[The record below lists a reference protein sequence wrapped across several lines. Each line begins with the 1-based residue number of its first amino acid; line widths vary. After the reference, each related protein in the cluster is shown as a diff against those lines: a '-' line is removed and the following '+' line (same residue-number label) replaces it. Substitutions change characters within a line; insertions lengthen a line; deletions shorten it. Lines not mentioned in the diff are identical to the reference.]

1 MTSKELRESFLRFF
15 ESKGHLRL
23 PSASLIPQ
31 NDPTLLLVGAG
42 MVPFKSF
49 FMGTENPPRR
59 RITTCQKCIRTP
71 DIENVGKTSRHGTF
85 FEMLGNFSF
94 GDYFKQE
101 IIPWAWEY
109 LTTVLHLPEDRM
121 YASVYLDDDEA
132 YNIWRD
138 VVGIPESRLVRFGRE
153 DNFWEVPGGPGPCG
167 PCSEIILDRGEHTGC
182 GSSDCKIGCDC
193 DRFVELWNLVFIQF
207 YKDDQGQYTP
217 LSQKSVDTG
226 LGLERVAAVL
236 QGVDTIQ
243 EIDIIKPVIEHIES
257 ISGLRYGENDE
268 VDWAIRV
275 ITDHARSVAFM
286 AADGV
291 VPGNEGRG
299 YVMRRLLRRAIRF
312 GRKIGLDQGFLPGVS
327 SVSIDLMGDVYSE
340 LLERREYV
348 LNVISAEEERF
359 NDTLDSGMAILR
371 NEIAAL
377 RKSGARELSG
387 DVAFRLY
394 DTYGFPLELTEE
406 IASENGMTVDNYGFA
421 LLMDQQRARARQA
434 RGSVGYAGKVSAKY
448 ARALAGAP
456 VKFVGYDTVCCDDA
470 KVVRLIDGEE
480 TVPQL
485 KRGESGEAILDV
497 TPFYGESGGQVGD
510 TGVLTTPT
518 GTARVLDTLRPSSD
532 AVSHRIEVVEGHIEE
547 GQKCRVSVDSDRRGD
562 IARNHTAT
570 HLLHRALKLV
580 LGDHVA
586 QAGSL
591 VGPDRLRF
599 DFTHLHQV
607 TPEQLS
613 EVECL
618 VNERILEDIP
628 VEVSETTL
636 DSAMKSGAVALFG
649 EKYGET
655 VRMVSIGEFSREL
668 CGGTHVRS
676 TGQIGSFKILGE
688 SSIAAGVRRIEAVTG
703 RGAQRRASELEKK
716 LRAIADLLKSS
727 IEDAPQRVEK
737 LLSDHRSLLEEVEA
751 LRARA
756 TSDRVSTLVSK
767 AVDIGGSKVIVAGVE
782 DSDHQQLRSV
792 CDEIRTRI
800 GSGVVLLS
808 SSSGGKLAFI
818 AMVTK
823 DLVDKGISA
832 VDVVNAAARVAG
844 GGGGGR
850 PDMAQA
856 GARDPGRERDALQ
869 AGREYILAT
878 MNRMS

>member
-42 MVPFKSF
+42 MVPFKSY
-49 FMGTENPPRR
+49 FMGTENPPRK

-71 DIENVGKTSRHGTF
+71 DVENVGKTSRHGTF

-132 YNIWRD
+132 YSIWRD
-138 VVGIPESRLVRFGRE
+138 VVGIPESRLVRFGKD
-153 DNFWEVPGGPGPCG
+153 DNFWEVSGGPGPCG
-167 PCSEIILDRGEHTGC
+167 PCSEIILDRGENTGC
-182 GSSDCKIGCDC
+182 GSSDCKVGCDC
-193 DRFVELWNLVFIQF
+193 DRFIELWNLVFIQF
-207 YKDDQGQYTP
+207 YKDDQGNYTP
-217 LSQKSVDTG
+217 LTQKSIDTG
-226 LGLERVAAVL
+226 LGLERAAAVL

-243 EIDIIKPVIEHIES
+243 EIDIIKPVIERIES
-257 ISGLRYGENDE
+257 LSGLRYGQNGED
-268 VDWAIRV
+268 DWAIRV
-275 ITDHARSVAFM
+275 ITDHSRSVAFM
-286 AADGV
+286 ASDGV
-291 VPGNEGRG
+291 IPGNEGRG
-299 YVMRRLLRRAIRF
+299 YVMRRLLRRAIRV
-312 GRKIGLDQGFLPGVS
+312 GRKIGLDQGFLPDVS
-327 SVSIDLMGDVYSE
+327 RVSIDLMGDAYPE
-340 LLERREYV
+340 LRERSEYV
-348 LNVISAEEERF
+348 LDVIRAEEERF
-359 NDTLDSGMAILR
+359 NDTLDSGMTILR
-371 NEIAAL
+371 SEIAAL
-377 RKSGARELSG
+377 RQGGARELSG

-406 IASENGMTVDNYGFA
+406 IASENGMTVDKDGFA
-421 LLMDQQRARARQA
+421 VLMDQQRARARQA
-434 RGSVGYAGKVSAKY
+434 RGAVGYAGSISAKY
-448 ARALAGAP
+448 ARALSGAP
-456 VKFVGYDTVCCDDA
+456 VRFVGYESPCYENA
-470 KVVRLIDGEE
+470 KVLRLIDGEE
-480 TVPQL
+480 AVPEL
-485 KRGESGEAILDV
+485 RSGESGEAVLDV

-510 TGVLTTPT
+510 TGVLRTPT
-518 GTARVLDTLRPSSD
+518 GAARVLDAQRPSSD
-532 AVSHRIEVVEGHIEE
+532 VVSHRIEVVEGRIQE
-547 GQKCRVSVDSDRRGD
+547 GQECLASVDSERRGD

-599 DFTHLHQV
+599 DFTHLQQV
-607 TPEQLS
+607 TAEQLS
-613 EVECL
+613 DVERL

-655 VRMVSIGEFSREL
+655 VRMVSIGEFSSEL

-703 RGAQRRASELEKK
+703 RGAQKRASELERK

-727 IEDAPQRVEK
+727 VEDAPNRVEK
-737 LLSDHRSLLEEVEA
+737 LLSDFRSLQGEVEA
-751 LRARA
+751 LKAKA
-756 TSDRVSTLVSK
+756 TTDRVSTLVSQ
-767 AVDIGGSKVIVAGVE
+767 AVDIGGSKVVVAAVE
-782 DSDHQQLRSV
+782 DADHQQLRTI
-792 CDEIRTRI
+792 CDEIRAKI

-808 SSSGGKLAFI
+808 SSSGGKLAFTC
-818 AMVTK
+818 MVTK
-823 DLVDKGISA
+823 DLVEKGINA
-832 VDVVNAAARVAG
+832 VDIVNAAARVAG

-856 GARDPGRERDALQ
+856 GGRDPGREKDALQ
-869 AGREYILAT
+869 AGREYILAS

>member
-42 MVPFKSF
+42 MVPFKSY
-49 FMGTENPPRR
+49 FMGTENPPRK

-101 IIPWAWEY
+101 VIPWAWEY

-138 VVGIPESRLVRFGRE
+138 VVGIPESRLVRFGKE

-167 PCSEIILDRGEHTGC
+167 PCSEIILDRGEDKGC
-182 GSSDCKIGCDC
+182 GSPDCKIGCDC
-193 DRFVELWNLVFIQF
+193 DRFIEIWNLVFIQF
-207 YKDDQGQYTP
+207 YKDEQGNYTP
-217 LSQKSVDTG
+217 LTQKSIDTG
-226 LGLERVAAVL
+226 LGLERAAAIL

-257 ISGLRYGENDE
+257 LSGLRYGESDE
-268 VDWAIRV
+268 NDWAIRV
-275 ITDHARSVAFM
+275 ITDHARSVTFM

-327 SVSIDLMGDVYSE
+327 SVAIDLMGDVYTD
-340 LLERREYV
+340 LRERREYV
-348 LNVISAEEERF
+348 LSVIRAEEDRF

-377 RKSGARELSG
+377 RKGGARELSG

-406 IASENGMTVDNYGFA
+406 IASENGMTVDKDGFA
-421 LLMDQQRARARQA
+421 TLMDQQRDRARQA
-434 RGSVGYAGKVSAKY
+434 RGAVGYAGKVSAKY
-448 ARALAGAP
+448 AKALAGTS
-456 VKFVGYDTVCCDDA
+456 VRFVGYESPCCENA
-470 KVVRLIDGEE
+470 RVLRLIDGEK
-480 TVPQL
+480 TVPELRSGQ
-485 KRGESGEAILDV
+485 SGEAILDV

-510 TGVLTTPT
+510 IGVLKTPT
-518 GTARVLDTLRPSSD
+518 GTARVLDTVKPSSD
-532 AVSHRIEVVEGHIEE
+532 AVSHRVEVVEGHIEE
-547 GQKCRVSVDSDRRGD
+547 GQQCRAFIDADRRGD

-570 HLLHRALKLV
+570 HLLHRALKQV

-599 DFTHLHQV
+599 DFTHLQQV

-613 EVECL
+613 EVERI

-655 VRMVSIGEFSREL
+655 VRMVSVGEFSKEL

-676 TGQIGSFKILGE
+676 TGQIGTFKIVGE

-703 RGAQRRASELEKK
+703 RGAQKRALELERK

-727 IEDAPQRVEK
+727 IDEAPARVEK
-737 LLSDHRSLLEEVEA
+737 LLSDLRSLQDELEA
-751 LRARA
+751 LRAKA
-756 TSDRVSTLVSK
+756 TSDRVTALVNN
-767 AVDIGGSKVIVAGVE
+767 AVSVGESKVIVAAVE
-782 DSDHQQLRSV
+782 GADHQQLRTI
-792 CDEIRTRI
+792 CDEIREKI
-800 GSGVVLLS
+800 ASGVVLLS
-808 SSSGGKLAFI
+808 SSSGGKLAFTC
-818 AMVTK
+818 MVTK
-823 DLVDKGISA
+823 DLAGKGVSA
-832 VDVVNAAARVAG
+832 VEIVNAAARVAG

-850 PDMAQA
+850 PDLAQA
-856 GARDPGRERDALQ
+856 GGRDPGREQDALQ